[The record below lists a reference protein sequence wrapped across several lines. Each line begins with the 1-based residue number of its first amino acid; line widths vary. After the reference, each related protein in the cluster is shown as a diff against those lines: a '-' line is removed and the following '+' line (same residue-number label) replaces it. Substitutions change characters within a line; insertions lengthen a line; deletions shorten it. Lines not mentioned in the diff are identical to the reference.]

1 MIQMNIIHNREQKRK
16 SVDNFANMEE
26 NIAIIEEHFTFMEE
40 RTKSHVRACVFGVLK
55 SVKIL
60 NGYNLSGQM
69 KRARNSDSKTHVK
82 K

>member
-1 MIQMNIIHNREQKRK
+1 
-16 SVDNFANMEE
+16 MEE

-40 RTKSHVRACVFGVLK
+40 RTKSHVLACVFGILK

-60 NGYNLSGQM
+60 NRYNLSGQM
-69 KRARNSDSKTHVK
+69 KRAQSSDTETHVK